1 MKKQMATPNVK
12 TINRARAHE
21 TRKRMLREAAERVH
35 ERPPPTDAWA
45 LWVIYCAAA
54 GAIIYLIFFAR
65 F

>member
-1 MKKQMATPNVK
+1 MKKPMATPVQRITDK
-12 TINRARAHE
+12 YTD
-21 TRKRMLREAAERVH
+21 

-54 GAIIYLIFFAR
+54 GATIYFLFFAR